1 MHRPVFRP
9 AECTATVDE
18 VVELAAFAFD
28 RGVLPRPVE
37 RMMRATGV
45 ETRSFV
51 RPAKTVFTTG
61 SGPELWEETADLL
74 AAMAREAAE
83 RALAAAG
90 LAPEQIDALV
100 LSSVSGWSMP
110 GVDARLIRS
119 LGLRPTVR
127 RLPVSVIGCAGG
139 LYGLIRAREQVAAQP
154 DARVLVVA
162 TEAFSIGF
170 QPRNTSTPSM
180 IYKALGGDG
189 AAAVVVTS
197 VGDARPG
204 PAVELR
210 DPFELLVPDT
220 EDDYRM
226 TADPRTGHL
235 GFTSTAEAPQALLKA
250 EQYLAAWRGR
260 PGAGP
265 GAGAAAGAAE
275 PASADPTFF
284 VAHHGG
290 PAILDRTAQVL
301 GCDREQ
307 LRHSWESLRRHG
319 NMTSVSVLDILA
331 RTLDDPDGP
340 RPGEEGLM
348 LAIGPGV
355 TIAAARLRR
364 ALPAN

>member
-1 MHRPVFRP
+1 M
-9 AECTATVDE
+9 
-18 VVELAAFAFD
+18 VELAALAFD
-28 RGVLPRPVE
+28 RGVLPERVE

-45 ETRSFV
+45 ETRGFV
-51 RPAKTVFTTG
+51 RPAKAIFTTG
-61 SGPELWEETADLL
+61 SGPAFWDETADLL
-74 AAMAREAAE
+74 TRMAREAAE
-83 RALAAAG
+83 RALAVAA
-90 LAPEQIDALV
+90 LAPDQIDALV
-100 LSSVSGWSMP
+100 LTSVSGWSMP

-139 LYGLIRAREQVAAQP
+139 VYGLIRAREQVAAHP

-170 QPRNTSTPSM
+170 QPGNTSTPSM

-189 AAAVVVTS
+189 AAAAVVTS
-197 VGDARPG
+197 VGDVRPG

-226 TADPRTGHL
+226 TVDPGAGHL
-235 GFTSTAEAPQALLKA
+235 GFTSTAEAPQAILKA
-250 EQYLAAWRGR
+250 EDHLAAWRGR
-260 PGAGP
+260 SGAV
-265 GAGAAAGAAE
+265 E
-275 PASADPTFF
+275 PTFI

-290 PAILDRTAQVL
+290 PAILERTAQVF
-301 GCDREQ
+301 GCDRQQ
-307 LRHSWESLRRHG
+307 LRHSWESLRCHG

-331 RTLDDPDGP
+331 RTLDDADGP

-348 LAIGPGV
+348 LGIGPGV

-364 ALPAN
+364 VPAV